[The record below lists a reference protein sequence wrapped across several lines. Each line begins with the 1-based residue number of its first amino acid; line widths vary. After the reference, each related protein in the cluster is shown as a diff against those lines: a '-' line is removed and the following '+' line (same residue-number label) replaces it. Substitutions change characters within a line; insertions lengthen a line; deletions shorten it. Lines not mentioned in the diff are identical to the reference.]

1 MLPRR
6 LLFRSSIWEVA
17 RPRTPLTEGH
27 LLVRLSDPAVAFAED
42 SAADLLLCHN
52 IARGALSR
60 ILGAERCGLMFAYE
74 WHPVGDAI
82 GEPAAESSLPTFHL
96 FGRWAGE
103 SLTPVEQLL
112 IPASHRVPTS
122 ENVLEELDS
131 GLRSELQRQA
141 AEIARTEVHEPER
154 RNEPEPH
161 NEQGRHNE
169 PERQPETKSTSDAQ
183 PASDAEPALGVA
195 PQAESESLAES
206 EPLAVLARWKAT
218 QEPGSGYRVFTPV
231 RPLRKIGDAS
241 PQDLVSL
248 ATGIMALPI
257 GGAASGFSCVVSE
270 ADEIHERLQLHAFGR
285 SGAEKVNPLEIFL
298 RSSEVSHTLL

>member
-27 LLVRLSDPAVAFAED
+27 LLVRLSDPSVAFAED
-42 SAADLLLCHN
+42 SAADWLLCHN

-60 ILGAERCGLMFAYE
+60 VLGAERCGLMFAYE
-74 WHPVGDAI
+74 WHPLGDAI
-82 GEPAAESSLPTFHL
+82 GEPAAESSTPTFHL

-103 SLTPVEQLL
+103 SLTPADQLL

-122 ENVLEELDS
+122 ENVLDELDG

-141 AEIARTEVHEPER
+141 AEIARTEVHESER
-154 RNEPEPH
+154 HSES
-161 NEQGRHNE
+161 
-169 PERQPETKSTSDAQ
+169 ERQPETDQQPKMESASDVQ
-183 PASDAEPALGVA
+183 PASDAEPASGVEH
-195 PQAESESLAES
+195 QVESEPPAES
-206 EPLAVLARWKAT
+206 EPLPVLARWKAT

-241 PQDLVSL
+241 PQDLLSL
-248 ATGIMALPI
+248 ATGIMALPV

-270 ADEIHERLQLHAFGR
+270 ADESHERLQLHALGR
-285 SGAEKVNPLEIFL
+285 SRAEKVNPLEIFL

>member
-27 LLVRLSDPAVAFAED
+27 LLVRLSDPSVAFAED
-42 SAADLLLCHN
+42 SAADWLLCHN
-52 IARGALSR
+52 IARGALSHV
-60 ILGAERCGLMFAYE
+60 LGAERCGLMFAYQ
-74 WHPVGDAI
+74 WHPLGDAI
-82 GEPAAESSLPTFHL
+82 GEPAAESSTPTFHL

-103 SLTPVEQLL
+103 SLTPADQLL

-122 ENVLEELDS
+122 ENVLEEVDG

-141 AEIARTEVHEPER
+141 AEIARTEVHES
-154 RNEPEPH
+154 
-161 NEQGRHNE
+161 
-169 PERQPETKSTSDAQ
+169 ERQRESEQQPKTEPASGAQ
-183 PASDAEPALGVA
+183 PASDAEPASNVE
-195 PQAESESLAES
+195 PQAESESPAES
-206 EPLAVLARWKAT
+206 EPLPVLARWKAT

-241 PQDLVSL
+241 PQDLLSL

-257 GGAASGFSCVVSE
+257 GGSASGFSCVVSE
-270 ADEIHERLQLHAFGR
+270 ADESHERLQLHALGR
-285 SGAEKVNPLEIFL
+285 SRAEKVNPLEIFL